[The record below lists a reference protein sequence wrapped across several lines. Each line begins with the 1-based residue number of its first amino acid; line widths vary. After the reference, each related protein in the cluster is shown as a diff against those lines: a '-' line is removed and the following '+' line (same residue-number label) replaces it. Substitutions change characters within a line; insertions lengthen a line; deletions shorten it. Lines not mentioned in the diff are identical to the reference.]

1 MKVIA
6 INGSPRQEGNTFHL
20 LRHVLKELDE
30 EGIENEVIQLA
41 DKKIRGCLAC
51 YKCFSNQDGHCS
63 VKDDL
68 NPILD
73 EMKAADGIIFGS
85 PTYVSSVTPE
95 IKALMD
101 RACLVSTAN
110 GGMFTRKIGA
120 SVVAVRRA
128 GSVSAFDTLN
138 HFFLYSQMIIPGSS
152 YWNMGIGLQPGDVES
167 DAEGLTIMSN
177 LGKNMAWLLKKLNA

>member
-6 INGSPRQEGNTFHL
+6 INGSPRKEGNTFHL
-20 LRHVLKELDE
+20 IRHVLDELDK
-30 EGIENEVIQLA
+30 EGIEHEIIQLA
-41 DKKIRGCLAC
+41 GKKIRGCLAC
-51 YKCFSNQDGHCS
+51 YRCFANQDGHCS
-63 VKDDL
+63 VNDDL
-68 NPILD
+68 NPIVD
-73 EMKAADGIIFGS
+73 QMKAADGIIFGS

-110 GGMFTRKIGA
+110 GGMFARKIGA

-138 HFFLYSQMIIPGSS
+138 HFFLYTQMIIPGSS

>member
-6 INGSPRQEGNTFHL
+6 INGSPRREGNTFHL
-20 LRHVLKELDE
+20 IRHVLDELDKV
-30 EGIENEVIQLA
+30 GIENEVIHLGG
-41 DKKIRGCLAC
+41 KKIRGCLSC
-51 YKCFSNQDGHCS
+51 YKCFANQDGHCS
-63 VKDDL
+63 VNDDL
-68 NPILD
+68 NFIID
-73 EMKAADGIIFGS
+73 RMKAAEGIVLGS
-85 PTYVSSVTPE
+85 PTYVASVTSE

-110 GGMFTRKIGA
+110 GGLFSRKVGA
-120 SVVAVRRA
+120 AVVAVRRA

-152 YWNMGIGLQPGDVES
+152 YWNMGIGLQPGDVEK

-177 LGKNMAWLLKKLNA
+177 LGKNMAWLVKKLN